1 MSAITTVGVYL
12 GYAPKPTSNT
22 AITEYTKLCDITDFS
37 DLSGEVERAET
48 TTLSEK
54 VARTYKKTLRNTSD
68 LTFTANYTKT
78 DYSDIQDLV
87 ESDKGSEYMF
97 CLLFE
102 QDGSVIEWEGD
113 LTVGIT
119 GGGIGETIHMTVT
132 TVALTPPKLNKKTGT
147 YVPTTKKITLA
158 ENGGA

>member
-12 GYAPKPTSNT
+12 GYRKKTDPE
-22 AITEYTKLCDITDFS
+22 AIYNKLCDITDFS

-78 DYSDIQDLV
+78 DYSAIQDL
-87 ESDKGSEYMF
+87 EYDEEGSEYMF

-132 TVALTPPKLNKKTGT
+132 TVALTPPKLNDTKTGT
-147 YVPTTKKITLA
+147 YNPDAKTITLA
-158 ENGGA
+158 

>member
-12 GYAPKPTSNT
+12 GYAEKPTAGT
-22 AITEYTKLCDITDFS
+22 TVTTYDKLCDITDFS

-68 LTFTANYTKT
+68 LTFTANYTKA
-78 DYSDIQDLV
+78 DYSAIQEL
-87 ESDKGSEYMF
+87 EYGDKGSEYMF

-119 GGGIGETIHMTVT
+119 GGGIGETVHMTVT
-132 TVALTPPKLNKKTGT
+132 TVALTPPKLNTKSGT
-147 YVPTTKKITLA
+147 YDATTKKITLKQA
-158 ENGGA
+158 

>member
-12 GYAPKPTSNT
+12 GYADKPTGGA
-22 AITEYTKLCDITDFS
+22 AITEYTKLCDITDFP

-68 LTFTANYTKT
+68 LTFTANYTKEEYT
-78 DYSDIQDLV
+78 QIQGL
-87 ESDKGSEYMF
+87 EYATKGSEYMF

-102 QDGSVIEWEGD
+102 QDKSVIEWEGD

-119 GGGIGETIHMTVT
+119 GGGIGETIHMSVT
-132 TVALTPPKLNKKTGT
+132 TVALTPPKLNTEKEGT
-147 YVPTTKKITLA
+147 YSPDKNKITLTA
-158 ENGGA
+158 LA

>member
-1 MSAITTVGVYL
+1 MAITTVGVYL
-12 GYAPKPTSNT
+12 GYADKPTGST
-22 AITEYTKLCDITDFS
+22 SVTSYTKLCDITDFS

-78 DYSDIQDLV
+78 DYNAIQAL
-87 ESDKGSEYMF
+87 EYSENGSEYMF

-119 GGGIGETIHMTVT
+119 GGGIGETVHMTVT
-132 TVALTPPKLNKKTGT
+132 TVALTPPKLSEKAGT
-147 YVPTTKKITLA
+147 YNATAKTITLA
-158 ENGGA
+158 